1 MIMTVRLLSPDL
13 LEQLRALS
21 TCAVANAIECLGIQ
35 LRTTGFSDSTIECRF
50 PRFPTVVGY
59 AVTLRL
65 HGANPPME
73 GGSYVDRTD
82 WWDELAQSLAP
93 RIVVIEDADH
103 HPGTAAFVGETHAA
117 ILQAMDCVAVVTN
130 GAVRDLDQVERL
142 GFQMFSGTISVSHA
156 YAHVAN
162 VDSTVRVAGLS
173 IAPGDLL
180 HGDRNGVVRIP
191 IVEAAR
197 IVEISKKLRSCEKEI
212 LRFCQ
217 SDRFSREGLRK
228 LLRETV

>member
-1 MIMTVRLLSPDL
+1 MADRLLPPNP
-13 LEQLRALS
+13 LEQLRAFT
-21 TCAVANAIECLGIQ
+21 TCTVANAIEYLGIK
-35 LRTTGFSDSTIECRF
+35 LRNSGFTDSTIQCRF
-50 PRFPTVVGY
+50 PRLSPVVGY

-82 WWDELAQSLAP
+82 WWDELAESPAP
-93 RIVVIEDADH
+93 RIVVIEDADR

-117 ILQAMDCVAVVTN
+117 ILQALDCVAVITN

-142 GFQMFSGTISVSHA
+142 GFQMFSGTVSVSHA

-173 IAPGDLL
+173 ISPGELL
-180 HGDRNGVVRIP
+180 QADRNGIVKIP
-191 IVEAAR
+191 VAEAAR
-197 IVEISKKLRSCEKEI
+197 IVEIAKKLRSREKEI

-228 LLRETV
+228 LLRETA